1 MTSTVLNGPSV
12 FGRAQQLPGIA
23 AGAGA
28 LLLVAAAALM
38 LSQSPA
44 ASLDMALGGGLA
56 LLGVLG
62 LALVSYDAAVVLG
75 LLLLGV
81 VRTEPAPADA
91 VLGVAMAVGVAT
103 GRFRLAA
110 VPRSVR
116 HLLGVLVA
124 LNLLSAIEAVDLGAA
139 ARYLAIT
146 LYLVLL
152 GVWLAGYVD
161 GRRRTQL
168 AVGAYLI
175 AAVSSALMGVLALF
189 VSFPGSTALSAD
201 GYRAQALFEDPNVF
215 GPFLVPAAVIL
226 LEERLRPSLFA
237 RRPALN
243 SVCLLVLSAGIL
255 FSYSRA
261 AWLNLAVA
269 VAVLILLGA
278 RGRGG
283 ARRTVR
289 VAATGILTA
298 AVAVV
303 LVQATGS
310 AEFLGER
317 AHFQTYDV
325 ERFSAQQTGV
335 DLALAHP
342 LGIGPGQ
349 FDVLVPVSSHSLYVL
364 VMAEQGFLGLAVLL
378 ALVVGTLALAARNAL
393 RGLDLHGLGSLSLLA
408 AWCGALV
415 NSLVVDTLHWRH
427 LWLLAALIWAT
438 TMVHSPARQGGR

>member
-146 LYLVLL
+146 LYLVAL

-161 GRRRTQL
+161 SRRRTQL

-438 TMVHSPARQGGR
+438 TMVHLPARQGGR